1 MSFVFFTAIAA
12 TPWTLHP
19 YFLPLYIYSALLH
32 WLYWALELD
41 IHFGVL
47 KCSIWKHPQNTGL
60 EWSHI
65 NSHLVFTCCHI
76 AIFFSVVLGIEGK
89 HERRWVP
96 LDMVLSSGMS
106 DNLSL
111 TSEAEWKSFYSVVMW
126 IVRRM
131 HTCETRGQCIFKRDC
146 GNHYC
151 YP

>member
-96 LDMVLSSGMS
+96 LDMVLSSGMYGMSVIDIRGRMEIILQCS
-106 DNLSL
+106 DVNS
-111 TSEAEWKSFYSVVMW
+111 TPNAYMW
-126 IVRRM
+126 N
-131 HTCETRGQCIFKRDC
+131 TRPVHFQTWLW
-146 GNHYC
+146 
-151 YP
+151 